1 MAIITFLSDWKQDD
15 YYSAIIKA
23 KILSESPNT
32 QIVDLNNNLPA
43 FNIVLAAFLFRSVFS
58 HFPKGSIHL
67 LAINS
72 VKEEKSELLIAEL
85 DGHYI
90 IGNDTGIFSL
100 ISSNYTQIVKI
111 NNYPQSNF
119 PEADIFVP
127 LALALQNGEKLEDLG
142 KKTTALTSY
151 RAIQATV
158 EDNKITGTVIYK
170 DSYGNIIVNINKS
183 LFYEQAKG
191 RKFNIY
197 LNSFH
202 HKTTKIHEHY
212 NEVDKRALFSI
223 FNSIDLLEI
232 GMRQANLSEVLNLK
246 IGANII
252 VHFIDEDS

>member
-1 MAIITFLSDWKQDD
+1 MAIITILSDWKQED
-15 YYSAIIKA
+15 YYSAVVKA
-23 KILSESPNT
+23 RILSQSANT
-32 QIVDLNNNLPA
+32 QVIDLNNNLPA
-43 FNIVLAAFLFRSVFS
+43 FNIVLAAFLFRSTFS
-58 HFPKGSIHL
+58 HFPKGTIHL

-72 VKEEKSELLIAEL
+72 VKEEDSELLIAEL
-85 DGHYI
+85 DGQYI

-100 ISSNYTQIVKI
+100 ISSDYTQIVKI
-111 NNYPQSNF
+111 TNYADSNF

-127 LALALQNGEKLEDLG
+127 LALKLQKGVALEELGEVTKEIN
-142 KKTTALTSY
+142 SY
-151 RAIQATV
+151 RAIQATI

-170 DSYGNIIVNINKS
+170 DSYGNIIVNIDKS

-232 GMRQANLSEVLNLK
+232 GMRQANLSEVLNLQ

-252 VHFIDEDS
+252 VHFIDENS